1 MGVGGERPVLRPTRR
16 VELEPISR
24 DGWAP
29 FGWIPVADTDPDDGN
44 DRLEFDWADPH
55 VNLIGHRRDEVPIV
69 DAGLRCEEMFRHRT
83 HTQVLM
89 VLDVPAVIAVA
100 PASVDPTTAAG
111 SEAVRAF
118 SLPVSSSL
126 VLHRGTWHWGPYPAH
141 DEEVRLFNVQGLRYA
156 EDNDRADLAG
166 SGLAVDVLIP

>member
-44 DRLEFDWADPH
+44 DRLEFAWADPH
-55 VNLIGHRRDEVPIV
+55 VNLIGHRRDEVPVV
-69 DAGLRCEEMFRHRT
+69 DVGLRCEEMFRHRT

-100 PASVDPTTAAG
+100 PASVDPMTAAG

-118 SLPVSSSL
+118 SLPPSSSL
-126 VLHRGTWHWGPYPAH
+126 VLHRGRGTGGRTRLTTRKFVSSTSRACAMPRTTTAPIWPGPDWP
-141 DEEVRLFNVQGLRYA
+141 
-156 EDNDRADLAG
+156 
-166 SGLAVDVLIP
+166 STS